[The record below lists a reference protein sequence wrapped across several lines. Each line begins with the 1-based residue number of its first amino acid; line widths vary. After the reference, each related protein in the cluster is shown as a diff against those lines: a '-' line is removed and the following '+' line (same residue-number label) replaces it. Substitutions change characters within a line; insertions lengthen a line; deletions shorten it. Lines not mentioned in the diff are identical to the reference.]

1 MSLESFH
8 NKHLEFREGE
18 RKCVATVVCAD
29 NHELHSAS
37 LSYSPNE
44 VETDNDREENTG
56 EGDTFY

>member
-1 MSLESFH
+1 MLESLH

-29 NHELHSAS
+29 NHELHLAS
-37 LSYSPNE
+37 LSYLLIE